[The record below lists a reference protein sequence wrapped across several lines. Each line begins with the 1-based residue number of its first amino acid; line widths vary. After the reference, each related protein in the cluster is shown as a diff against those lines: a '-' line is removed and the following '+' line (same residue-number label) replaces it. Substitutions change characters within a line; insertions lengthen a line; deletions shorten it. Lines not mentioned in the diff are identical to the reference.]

1 MAMTELDPVS
11 GAIADDSAGAD
22 PVNLEQR
29 QRIFEDVI
37 IQRMKVLQEFVK
49 RNVNKLDK
57 RIGALAEK

>member
-37 IQRMKVLQEFVK
+37 IQRIKVLQEFVK
-49 RNVNKLDK
+49 LNVNKLDK